1 LPGEKAVPEPDDVL
15 RLLAAAVDRFGDQPA
30 VRVNGQRMTYRELDA
45 RSDEI
50 AGVLRERLGLG
61 TGPRAVGLV
70 VSRTAHLVPS
80 LVGILKAGAAYIPL
94 DPWLPDDRI
103 IAMLTDGN
111 AVAVVSDHS
120 FDLTDWCRG
129 RDIPLV
135 DVLIAPDVPAAS
147 GPLNVAPDD
156 PAYVIF
162 TSGSTGRP
170 KGVVVSHGNLA
181 AFCLGWS
188 RAIPFAGRRAMAA
201 TATIGFDIF
210 LAETLVPLLNG
221 IEVVLAA
228 EGDVASPEAMTRF
241 LRRESC
247 DMMQAT
253 PSRMRWV
260 LSAPDP
266 ATTLSSMRV
275 LVVGGE
281 RLPDDLAAE
290 VLHHSSARLFNA
302 YGPTEATV
310 WTSAQEIVPGLP
322 VTIGRPMPGV
332 RYEVDDPDAADGEGE
347 LVIVGDLVARYLTP
361 PPDRP
366 DPFFTTADG
375 RRGYRS
381 GDLVR
386 GAEPDALQ
394 VLGRVDDQ
402 IKIDGYRVELGE
414 IEAVARAADGVEAAH
429 ACLVGRDG
437 LRTLALV
444 VEGSAADAC
453 DLRVFMAARL
463 PRYMM
468 PTVVVPGHVPLS
480 SAGKVSRRTVEEVA
494 QSVLVDEGRR
504 LTVTDVVDEFA
515 SRFAGST
522 SVAGAGV
529 LGRRGLGSLACVR
542 LLAQLE
548 VMFGCEIDLGTLL
561 VADTM
566 DDLVQ
571 LVTGRPSADG

>member
-1 LPGEKAVPEPDDVL
+1 MAEHADVL
-15 RLLAAAVDRFGDQPA
+15 SLLAAAVDRFGDQPA
-30 VRVNGQRMTYRELDA
+30 VRVDGRGMTFRELDS
-45 RSDEI
+45 RSNEI
-50 AGVLRERLGLG
+50 ARVIRDHLGHR
-61 TGPRAVGLV
+61 TEPCAVGLV
-70 VSRTAHLVPS
+70 VSRTGNLIPS
-80 LVGILKAGAAYIPL
+80 LIGILKAGAAYIPV
-94 DPWLPDDRI
+94 DPWLPADRI
-103 IAMLTDGN
+103 VAMLTDGD
-111 AVAVVSDHS
+111 AVAVVSDQS
-120 FDLTDWCRG
+120 FDLTGWCRR

-135 DVLIAPDVPAAS
+135 DVLIAPDVPAARV
-147 GPLNVAPDD
+147 PLDLVPAA

-170 KGVVVSHGNLA
+170 KGVVVSHANLA
-181 AFCLGWS
+181 AFCQGWS
-188 RAIPFAGRRAMAA
+188 GAVPFVGHRAIAA

-221 IEVVLAA
+221 LEVVLAA

-241 LRRESC
+241 LRREAC

-260 LSAPDP
+260 LSGPDP
-266 ATTLSSMRV
+266 ATTLSTMRL

-310 WTSAQEIVPGLP
+310 WTSVQEIVPGLP
-322 VTIGRPMPGV
+322 VTIGRPLPGV
-332 RYEVDDPDAADGEGE
+332 LYEVHEADAADGEGE
-347 LVIVGDLVARYLTP
+347 GELIIVGDLVARYLTP
-361 PPDRP
+361 PRDRP

-375 RRGYRS
+375 RRAYRS

-386 GAEPDALQ
+386 GASLDTLQ

-437 LRTLALV
+437 SRTLALV
-444 VEGSAADAC
+444 VEGSTTDPGHLAD
-453 DLRVFMAARL
+453 FMADHL
-463 PRYMM
+463 PRYMV
-468 PTVVVPGHVPLS
+468 PTVVVPGQVPLS
-480 SAGKVSRRTVEEVA
+480 SAGKVSRRAVEVVA
-494 QSVLVDEGRR
+494 QSVLLDEGRR
-504 LTVTDVVDEFA
+504 LTVTNVVNEFA
-515 SRFAGST
+515 SRFAGSAP
-522 SVAGAGV
+522 VAGAGV

-548 VMFGCEIDLGTLL
+548 IMFGCEIDLGTLL

-566 DDLVQ
+566 DDLEQ
-571 LVTGRPSADG
+571 LVTGRPNADG

>member
-1 LPGEKAVPEPDDVL
+1 MPEPVNVL
-15 RLLAAAVDRFGDQPA
+15 NLLAAAVDRFGGQPA
-30 VRVNGQRMTYRELDA
+30 VRVNGQRMTYRELDV
-45 RSDEI
+45 RSDI
-50 AGVLRERLGLG
+50 VAAMLRERLDLG
-61 TGPRAVGLV
+61 TGPRAVGLL
-70 VSRTAHLVPS
+70 VSRTVHLIPS
-80 LVGILKAGAAYIPL
+80 LVGILKAGAAYIPI
-94 DPWLPDDRI
+94 DPWLPDDRVFT
-103 IAMLTDGN
+103 MLTDGH
-111 AVAVVSDHS
+111 AAAVVSDHS
-120 FDLTDWCRG
+120 FDVTNWCLRW
-129 RDIPLV
+129 DIPLV
-135 DVLIAPDVPAAS
+135 DVPIDPDCPAS
-147 GPLNVAPDD
+147 KYPSDVRPED
-156 PAYVIF
+156 PAYFIF

-188 RAIPFAGRRAMAA
+188 RAVPFASHRAMAA

-221 IEVVLAA
+221 LEVVLAA
-228 EGDVASPEAMTRF
+228 ERDVASPEAMTRF

-266 ATTLSSMRV
+266 ATTLSTMRV

-281 RLPDDLAAE
+281 QLPDDLAADI
-290 VLHHSSARLFNA
+290 LHHSSARLFNA

-322 VTIGRPMPGV
+322 VTIGHPLPGV
-332 RYEVDDPDAADGEGE
+332 RYEVDNGDAPNGEGE
-347 LVIVGDLVARYLTP
+347 LVIVGDLVARYLRP
-361 PPDRP
+361 QQDRS
-366 DPFFTTADG
+366 DPFFTTGDG
-375 RRGYRS
+375 RRGFRS

-386 GAEPDALQ
+386 GAKPDALQ

-402 IKIDGYRVELGE
+402 VKIDGYRVELGE
-414 IEAVARAADGVEAAH
+414 IESAARAMDGIDAAH
-429 ACLVGRDG
+429 ACLVGRSG

-444 VEGSAADAC
+444 VEGSAADLGDVEAY
-453 DLRVFMAARL
+453 LGARL
-463 PRYMM
+463 PRYMV
-468 PTVVVPGHVPLS
+468 PTVVVHGHVPLS
-480 SAGKVSRRTVEEVA
+480 SAGKVSRRTVEEVV
-494 QSVLVDEGRR
+494 QSVLLDLGER
-504 LTVTDVVDEFA
+504 LAVTEVVDEFV
-515 SRFAGST
+515 SRFAGSA

-548 VMFGCEIDLGTLL
+548 VMFDCEIDLGTLL

-566 DDLVQ
+566 EDLVQ
-571 LVTGRPSADG
+571 MVTGSPGDDG